1 MREELSRSHPA
12 EGVLIFRDQPTIVFV
27 TICSR
32 KRRSHLANDS
42 VHNALVESWRA
53 AMAWPVG
60 FCLIM
65 PDHVHLFCAPNNEDH
80 KIEEWVSYWKRRL
93 RRQVRTSEALF
104 QAHSFHHRLRRDES
118 YSEKWDYVR
127 MNPVRAGLI
136 ADPDRWPH
144 QGVLNE
150 LPWWI

>member
-42 VHNALVESWRA
+42 VHNALVESWHA

-65 PDHVHLFCAPNNEDH
+65 PDHVHLFCAP
-80 KIEEWVSYWKRRL
+80 K
-93 RRQVRTSEALF
+93 
-104 QAHSFHHRLRRDES
+104 
-118 YSEKWDYVR
+118 
-127 MNPVRAGLI
+127 
-136 ADPDRWPH
+136 
-144 QGVLNE
+144 
-150 LPWWI
+150 

>member
-1 MREELSRSHPA
+1 MDKRPGRRHPA

-42 VHNALVESWRA
+42 VHNALVESGRTA
-53 AMAWPVG
+53 KAWLVG
-60 FCLIM
+60 FYLIM

-80 KIEEWVSYWKRRL
+80 KIRRMGL
-93 RRQVRTSEALF
+93 LLETPITP
-104 QAHSFHHRLRRDES
+104 QAENIRSTFSSTRLSHRLQRDES

-127 MNPVRAGLI
+127 MNPIRAGWT
-136 ADPDRWPH
+136 ADRDGWPY

-150 LPWWI
+150 LPWWN